1 MITIPGSIPITIH
14 PIYWLIISALGWMST
29 NDIFYTIMWVAVG
42 TVSLIVHELGHA
54 LTAKFFGQRVHIE
67 LAGMGGLTRH
77 RGAQMNSFKEFLVV
91 LNGPLAG
98 FLLFLL
104 ASFVMFFYRP
114 FLPPFVANV
123 VQMTVWINF
132 YWTVFNMMPVY
143 PMDGG
148 QLVRI
153 ILEAIFGLKGVKF
166 SLFLSMVAG
175 VSLSLY
181 FLSVQ
186 SIYIAALFLLFSY
199 ESYKAWHSAFQL
211 SETDTKGD
219 LQEDLRQAQR
229 EMDLGDLESA
239 KLKLLGLR
247 EKTKKGSIFLAATAY
262 LGKVLLLQDRLDE
275 AFDLLQSSE
284 KELPPEALALF
295 QDVAYKKGELKKAI
309 DLGNRAFQEL
319 PTMQIAM
326 TNALANAQLGDARS
340 TVGWIECARRE
351 GLSDLADV
359 IKRAEFN
366 TVRSDPLFCRLA
378 ASVPVA
384 ESERS
389 E

>member
-29 NDIFYTIMWVAVG
+29 NNIVYTIMWVGVA

-104 ASFVMFFYRP
+104 ASFVLFFYSP
-114 FLPPFVANV
+114 VLPAIVSNI

-132 YWTVFNMMPVY
+132 YWTIFNLMPVY

-175 VSLSLY
+175 VALSLY
-181 FLSVQ
+181 FLSIQ

-211 SETDTKGD
+211 SETDSKED
-219 LQEDLRQAQR
+219 LQEELRQIQR
-229 EMDLGDLESA
+229 EIDLGDLENA
-239 KLKLLGLR
+239 KLKLLGIR
-247 EKTKKGSIFLAATAY
+247 EKTKKGSIFLAATVF
-262 LGKVLLLQDRLDE
+262 LGKVLLQQERFDE
-275 AFDLLQSSE
+275 AYDLFSSAE
-284 KELPPEALALF
+284 KDLPPEGIALF
-295 QDVAYKKGELKKAI
+295 QEVAYKKGDMKKAI
-309 DLGNRAFQEL
+309 ALGNRAFQEL

-326 TNALANAQLGDARS
+326 TNAFANAQLGDVRS

-351 GLSDLADV
+351 GLSDLNEV
-359 IKRAEFN
+359 IRRAEFN
-366 TVRSDPLFCRLA
+366 SVRSDPLFRRLV

-384 ESERS
+384 ESEGR